1 MQTKE
6 ENEKK
11 SVTLHFNHHCDT
23 NMKKYLPL
31 LLLALMSILG
41 SPVCLA
47 QATTDFSGKLF
58 SVGENASNL
67 ETGKWYF
74 LYNASTS
81 RYVVEGEGN
90 TLGVTATS
98 PNKLNAATHL
108 GYLVQLEAAEKEG
121 QYFIKTGLGNYY
133 CNVTSQKNN
142 GTSATTDERYVYA
155 ISKFNETEG
164 HWVVQSNPNNAN
176 DLKFYLQ
183 ASATNVAAGMSMGM
197 LNGDRDWFFRE
208 VKLTSA
214 DELKGRDYVN
224 YVLGQGGLVRLTNR
238 RRSNYSL
245 ADNGTNTVGQPN
257 NKKTLQ
263 QVWVLEK
270 KGSGYTL
277 RNGETGRFLNDDDNF
292 RSPSNS
298 ATSLYIQFSPNNSGE
313 SSWINI
319 SEDSKFKG
327 NVCLNLNGDSPTTL
341 YKWTCEG
348 DAGSDWTITQV
359 TEYTLEEV
367 QEHLNGNSK
376 YVSELKEDEYY
387 HIVCTLYDR
396 VITESTSENTLNGIA
411 ANREKINQIWRLK
424 KKGNEYQIQNALTD
438 RYIVQQNGAFSKTY
452 KTSANTAN
460 TSFVI
465 YRTDDQWNNTWLIA
479 DTRSVGLHCAS
490 TQSYNIVGWYTD
502 ADASVW
508 AFEKVD
514 ITQEE
519 IDAAKAS
526 MNEYNTLLSNISS
539 YQKVLDKLFSDKACT
554 TLRSE
559 IQALSDE
566 ELAQNQDFASL
577 NDDMKAMVLKIKN
590 DAWVVNTDAST
601 GYSKSLEKFF
611 RMADYRVYSHYQ
623 KMTENGY
630 AGQSNSYG
638 KLSNPTGIVAAAG
651 DIIYIYVERNSSSDC
666 TLQLEACNTE
676 GNPGDHQT
684 GSVMTLKAGLNVI
697 QYSEPKQLYI
707 FYQLNDPK
715 KYLADYPDIKIH
727 IEGGQV
733 TGYWDATR
741 NMTNEDWQ
749 LMKKSGFLSIS
760 PVINLKTKHLV
771 FAMDSGEVLKAIT
784 AAHNQTGDKMEDVE
798 KLMRIWDTIVAN
810 EEYYQGLEHLE
821 GRYNNIW
828 NAFSIDYN
836 YMFATTYGT
845 YYNLSTIGTVMNYY
859 AWTHQGEGNE
869 GGALWGP
876 SHEIGHNHQKAINM
890 VGTTE
895 SSNNLFSNI
904 NLFEQGVST
913 TRYKSPIENF
923 SCFNNKQP
931 WNARD
936 ISVSTRMFFQLYL
949 YFHVMHNDD
958 TFLPRLFKAL
968 RQDPI
973 NPQGAGWDNSLVSGD
988 NVGGYRSNGRE
999 DYLKF
1004 AKKVCDV
1011 AQADLSEFFEAYGM
1025 FIPVENYFVGDY
1037 SNYFVTTT
1045 QKDIDEAKAYMKK
1058 YPKKLGNIMF
1068 IDDHIATNQEANAN
1082 NKFEAVPAAD
1092 GKKVNCCTYSGSKM
1106 GSAGDTGFYQEYTDK
1121 YQNDGYYYTQ
1131 RLVSPYT
1138 VTIRGKG
1145 AMGYKIYDMD
1155 GNLVMLSNTNQ
1166 FDMSKDLFKAG
1177 FVIKAAEAN
1186 GYDVIVPKGNTH
1198 LAVDVYY
1205 PGQEGS
1211 LTLYTIGGMTPLPT
1225 NALAIVRPDQEIET
1239 YENVKAMTNVVDA
1252 DGRASQIAINGN
1264 LPFYNPITIQ
1274 AANVNFYMTLDHEGY
1289 NALSVPFET
1298 NESDSGLAGSI
1309 SVVDGN
1315 VLYNPF
1321 NHVPNVVAGN
1331 AIVAYTT
1338 NITLNKQDVA
1348 ITPCNYQEQE
1358 GIYALDSDL
1367 QSISYVDGKSSPFT
1381 YNFGKAY
1388 DNIPT
1393 VDAIKDVLPNANNGN
1408 LEIYDIMGRRHTN
1421 MKKGQIYIINRKKIW
1436 AK

>member
-1 MQTKE
+1 M
-6 ENEKK
+6 KK
-11 SVTLHFNHHCDT
+11 SF
-23 NMKKYLPL
+23 L
-31 LLLALMSILG
+31 LLLLTLTSIW
-41 SPVCLA
+41 SSSVSFA
-47 QATTDFSGKLF
+47 QAPSDFSGKIF
-58 SVGENASNL
+58 SVGSNVNNL

-74 LYNASTS
+74 LFNASVG

-98 PNKLNAATHL
+98 PNRLNASSNL
-108 GYLVQLEAAEKEG
+108 GYLVQLAAAEQEG
-121 QYFIKTGLGNYY
+121 QYYIKTGLGNYF
-133 CNVTSQKNN
+133 CNVTAQKNN
-142 GTSATTDERYVYA
+142 GTSANPDEQYAYA
-155 ISKFNETEG
+155 ISCFNETEG
-164 HWVVQSNPNNAN
+164 HWLLQSNPNNPN
-176 DLKFYLQ
+176 NLKYYLQ
-183 ASATNVAAGMSMGM
+183 ASATKLAAGISMGP
-197 LNGDRDWFFRE
+197 LNGDRDWYFRE
-208 VKLTSA
+208 AKLTSA

-224 YVLGQGGLVRLTNR
+224 FVLGQGGLVRLTNR
-238 RRSNYSL
+238 RRTNYSL

-257 NKKTLQ
+257 NKQSLQ

-270 KGSGYTL
+270 KGTGYTL
-277 RNGETGRFLNDDDNF
+277 RNGDTGRFLNDDNNF

-298 ATSLYIQFSPNNSGE
+298 PASLYIQFSPNNSGE

-319 SEDSKFKG
+319 SEDSKFSG

-359 TEYTLEEV
+359 KEYTLEEV
-367 QEHLNGNSK
+367 HEHLNGSSK
-376 YVSELKEDEYY
+376 YVSELSEDEYY
-387 HIVCTLYDR
+387 RIVCTLYDR
-396 VITESTSENTLNGIA
+396 VITESTSENTLNGA
-411 ANREKINQIWRLK
+411 PASQEKINQIWHLK
-424 KKGNEYQIQNALTD
+424 KKGNEYLIQNALTD
-438 RYIVQQNGAFSKTY
+438 RYITKQNGAFSKTY
-452 KTSANTAN
+452 KTS
-460 TSFVI
+460 TSSAAGNFTI
-465 YRTDDQWNNTWLIA
+465 NRTSDQWNNTWLIA
-479 DTRSVGLHCAS
+479 DTRNVGLHCAS
-490 TQSYNIVGWYTD
+490 TQSYDIVGWYTD
-502 ADASVW
+502 AEASVW

-519 IDAAKAS
+519 IDAAKETL
-526 MNEYNTLLSNISS
+526 NEYNTLVTNISS
-539 YQKVLDKLFSDKACT
+539 YQKALDKLFSDKACT
-554 TLRSE
+554 TLHSE
-559 IQALSDE
+559 ILALSNE
-566 ELAQNQDFASL
+566 ELVQNQDFASL
-577 NDDMKAMVLKIKN
+577 NKEMKAMVLKIK
-590 DAWVVNTDAST
+590 DDSWIVNTDAST

-623 KMTENGY
+623 KMASNEY
-630 AGQSNSYG
+630 AGQSYSFG
-638 KLSNPTGIVAAAG
+638 KLSNPTGIMAAAG
-651 DIIYIYVERNSSSDC
+651 DILYIYVDSNPSNDC
-666 TLQLEACNTE
+666 TLQLEACSTE

-715 KYLADYPDIKIH
+715 KFLANYPDIKIH

-749 LMKKSGFLSIS
+749 LMKKSGFLTIS

-771 FAMDSGEVLKAIT
+771 FAMDAGEVLKAIT

-798 KLMRIWDTIVAN
+798 KLMRIWDLIVAN
-810 EEYYQGLEHLE
+810 EESYQGLEDLE

-845 YYNLSTIGTVMNYY
+845 YYNISTLGTVMNYY
-859 AWTHQGEGNE
+859 AMTHQGEGNE
-869 GGALWGP
+869 GGAMWGP

-913 TRYKSPIENF
+913 TRYKSPMENF
-923 SCFNNKQP
+923 SCFNKREP
-931 WNARD
+931 WNSRD
-936 ISVSTRMFFQLYL
+936 ITVSTRMFFQLYL
-949 YFHVMHNDD
+949 YFHVMHNDE

-973 NPQGAGWDNSLVSGD
+973 NPQGDGWDASLTSGD
-988 NVGGYRSNGRE
+988 NVGGYKSYGRQ

-1011 AQADLSEFFEAYGM
+1011 AQADLSEFFESYGM

-1045 QKDIDEAKAYMKK
+1045 QKDIDEAKAYMQK

-1068 IDDHIATNQEANAN
+1068 IDDHIAISQEADAN
-1082 NKFEAVPAAD
+1082 NKFEAEPASN

-1106 GSAGDTGFYQEYTDK
+1106 GTAGDTGFYQEYTDK

-1131 RLVSPYT
+1131 RVISPYT
-1138 VTIRGKG
+1138 VTIHGKG
-1145 AMGYKIYDMD
+1145 AMGYKVYDTD

-1166 FDMSKDLFKAG
+1166 FNMSRDLFQAG

-1198 LAVDVYY
+1198 LAADVYY

-1211 LTLYTIGGMTPLPT
+1211 LTLYTTGDLTPLPT
-1225 NALAIVRPDQEIET
+1225 NALAIVREGQDIET
-1239 YENVKAMTNVVDA
+1239 YESVKAMTNVVDA
-1252 DGRASQIAINGN
+1252 DGKAGQIVINGN
-1264 LPFYNPITIQ
+1264 IPFYNPITIQ
-1274 AANVNFYMTLDHEGY
+1274 AANLNFSMKLDHEGY
-1289 NALSVPFET
+1289 NALSVPFDT
-1298 NESDSGLAGSI
+1298 NENDPGLDGSI

-1315 VLYNPF
+1315 VAYNSF
-1321 NHVPNVVAGN
+1321 IHVPNIVAGN
-1331 AIVAYTT
+1331 AIVAYTA
-1338 NITLNKQDVA
+1338 NITLDKQDA
-1348 ITPCNYQEQE
+1348 IIIPCNYQEQE
-1358 GIYALDSDL
+1358 GIYTLDSDL
-1367 QSISYVDGKSSPFT
+1367 QSISYTDGKSSPFT
-1381 YNFGKAY
+1381 YDFSKAY
-1388 DNIPT
+1388 DIIPM
-1393 VDAIKDVLPNANNGN
+1393 VEAIDNVLSSTNTGD
-1408 LEIYDIMGRRHTN
+1408 LEIYDTMGRRHSN
-1421 MKKGQIYIINRKKIW
+1421 MKKGQIYIINRKKAFI
-1436 AK
+1436 K

>member
-1 MQTKE
+1 MRNFALYT
-6 ENEKK
+6 
-11 SVTLHFNHHCDT
+11 HYIYY
-23 NMKKYLPL
+23 NMKKSLPL
-31 LLLALMSILG
+31 SLIVLMSIFG
-41 SPVCLA
+41 FSASHA
-47 QATTDFSGKLF
+47 QVSSDFAGKLF
-58 SVGENASNL
+58 SVGENVSNL

-74 LYNASTS
+74 LYNVGAG
-81 RYVVEGEGN
+81 RYAIEGEGN
-90 TLGVTATS
+90 TLGVTTTS
-98 PNKLNAATHL
+98 PNKLDAASHL

-121 QYFIKTGLGNYY
+121 QYYIKTGFGNYY
-133 CNVTSQKNN
+133 RHVTGSKNN
-142 GTSATTDERYVYA
+142 GTSATTEERYVYA
-155 ISKFNETEG
+155 INNFNDTEG
-164 HWVVQSNPNNAN
+164 HWLLRSNPNNAN
-176 DLKFYLQ
+176 NLKYYLQ
-183 ASATNVAAGMSMGM
+183 ASATSLGAGASTGV
-197 LNGDRDWFFRE
+197 LNGDRDWYFRE
-208 VKLTSA
+208 VKLTA
-214 DELKGRDYVN
+214 VDELKGKDYVN
-224 YVLGQGGLVRLTNR
+224 HVLEQGGLVRLTNR
-238 RRSNYSL
+238 RTSNYSL
-245 ADNGTNTVGQPN
+245 ADNGTNTVGQPT
-257 NKKTLQ
+257 NKKSLQ

-270 KGSGYTL
+270 KGNGYTL
-277 RNGETGRFLNDDDNF
+277 RNGETGRFLDDNDNF
-292 RSPSNS
+292 RSPSKS
-298 ATSLYIQFSPNNSGE
+298 ATSLYIQYSPNNSGE

-319 SEDSKFKG
+319 SEDSKFQG
-327 NVCLNLNGDSPTTL
+327 TVCLNMNGNSPTTL

-359 TEYTLEEV
+359 TEFTLKDV

-376 YVSELKEDEYY
+376 YVSELREDEYY
-387 HIVCTLYDR
+387 RIVCTLYDR
-396 VITESTSENTLNGIA
+396 VITENTSEKTLTGIA
-411 ANREKINQIWRLK
+411 ASEDKINQIWRVK
-424 KKGNEYQIQNALTD
+424 KKDNSYQIQNALTD
-438 RYIVQQNGAFSKTY
+438 RFIIQQNGTLSNTY
-452 KTSANTAN
+452 KTSSSSANAN
-460 TSFVI
+460 FTI
-465 YRTDDQWNNTWLIA
+465 YRTTDEWNNTWFIA
-479 DTRSVGLHCAS
+479 DTRSIGLHCAS

-502 ADASVW
+502 AEASVW

-514 ITQEE
+514 ISQEE
-519 IDAAKAS
+519 IDAAKES
-526 MNEYNTLLSNISS
+526 MNEYNTLLANISS

-577 NDDMKAMVLKIKN
+577 NDEMKAMVLKIKN

-611 RMADYRVYSHYQ
+611 RVADYRVYSHYQ
-623 KMTENGY
+623 KMTENEY

-638 KLSNPTGIVAAAG
+638 KLSNPTGIMAAAG

-973 NPQGAGWDNSLVSGD
+973 NPQGDGWDNSLVSGD

-1092 GKKVNCCTYSGSKM
+1092 GKKVNCCTYNGSKM

-1211 LTLYTIGGMTPLPT
+1211 LTLYTIGDMTPLPT

-1264 LPFYNPITIQ
+1264 LPFFNPITIQ
-1274 AANVNFYMTLDHEGY
+1274 AANVNFNMTLDHEGY
-1289 NALSVPFET
+1289 NALSVPFDT

-1309 SVVDGN
+1309 SVVDGD

-1321 NHVPNVVAGN
+1321 IHVPNVIAGN
-1331 AIVAYTT
+1331 AIVANTA
-1338 NITLNKQDVA
+1338 NITLNKQDVE